1 MINCI
6 KGILSTNNIP
16 LIITFWG
23 VIIATIQ
30 VFFNFRRNHFDKK
43 TKRAEV
49 GYKLV
54 DELFEDTLAN
64 EFLQCYDSLLPKY
77 RTAGGLLKKIFVG
90 DYYRE
95 MKVFNDHIVNGKFEE
110 EELDKKSIKR
120 MEDLLERVDSLL
132 FHFNRIRHAL
142 KNGITN
148 KNSISEPL
156 KYYMALINN
165 YNKTDDSLIKYANN
179 IGDTMAID
187 FMQLMNK

>member
-6 KGILSTNNIP
+6 KGILSINNIP

-30 VFFNFRRNHFDKK
+30 VFFNFRRNYFDKK

-64 EFLQCYDSLLPKY
+64 EFLQSYDSLLPKY

-95 MKVFNDHIVNGKFEE
+95 MKVFNDHIINGKFEVG
-110 EELDKKSIKR
+110 ELNNSSIKR
-120 MEDLLERVDSLL
+120 MENLLERVDCLL
-132 FHFNRIRHAL
+132 FHFNRIQHAL
-142 KNGITN
+142 INGVTN
-148 KNSISEPL
+148 KNSINEPL
-156 KYYMALINN
+156 KYYMDLINK
-165 YNKTDDSLIKYANN
+165 YNKSDDSLIKYANN
-179 IGDTMAID
+179 IGDNMSID
-187 FMQLMNK
+187 LMQVMNK